1 MDVLTR
7 LSRSAIVPVVV
18 LDDAKGAV
26 STAHAL
32 LDGGIDAMEIA
43 FRTAASAD
51 AIAAI
56 AAQCPDNSTITQTS
70 HP

>member
-1 MDVLTR
+1 MEMQELLKKVEELK
-7 LSRSAIVPVVV
+7 IVPVVV

-32 LDGGIDAMEIA
+32 LDGGIDAMEIT

-56 AAQCPDNSTITQTS
+56 AAQCPDNSTII
-70 HP
+70 

>member
-7 LSRSAIVPVVV
+7 LSRSAIVTVVV

-26 STAHAL
+26 STAHAR

>member
-32 LDGGIDAMEIA
+32 LDGGIDAME
-43 FRTAASAD
+43 T
-51 AIAAI
+51 I
-56 AAQCPDNSTITQTS
+56 AAQCPDNSTTI
-70 HP
+70 

>member
-43 FRTAASAD
+43 SALRQRRMPLLRLPPS
-51 AIAAI
+51 ARII
-56 AAQCPDNSTITQTS
+56 VL
-70 HP
+70 